1 MTQLTKYK
9 RNINY
14 VNKDFSEFRTAL
26 INYAKNYFP
35 NTFQDFNE
43 SSPQMG
49 FIEMC
54 AYVGD
59 VLGFYAD
66 VNLQES
72 LLSAADERIN
82 LYNLAQGM
90 GYKAKTVVPSSV
102 ELDVFQLVPSIGEG
116 QDTQPDFRYALY
128 INENMI
134 VSTSD
139 TNATYFYTKDA
150 LDFRYS
156 SSYDPTTVT
165 VYTVLDDGSIEYYLL
180 KKKVRA
186 VSGELK
192 VKNFQFGNPKIYDKI
207 VIEENDVTEI
217 VKVTDSDNNL
227 WYEVPYLAQDLV
239 PTTIRNT
246 SYYDQHLAQ
255 YKTSAP
261 YILTFKQTERRFV
274 TRLRK
279 DDNLEIQF
287 GSGMSSEADEEIVPS
302 PMNVGLGLDYF
313 ERVGDVSIDPMNFLY
328 TKTYGTAPTNTVLAI
343 QYANA
348 NGLAD
353 NVQSN
358 TITRIVSSSIV
369 DPVDTGTNSTVL
381 QTIKDSLAIN
391 NPYPAYGGQNRK
403 PLEVIREE
411 AIANFASQNRAVTK
425 EDYIFRCF
433 SMPAKFG
440 AIAKAYI
447 EVDNQI
453 GRWNQDRIPNP
464 FAMNLYVLAY
474 DGNKNFVNCNEVI
487 KENLRQYLRQYR
499 LLTDA
504 INIKDPYVID
514 LGVQYEIIT
523 YPNENSNE
531 VLLKC
536 TEKLIELFKPENMN
550 LNAPIIISKVRTELD
565 KVQGVQ
571 TVKNIK
577 FINLINTNEGYAGNV
592 YDVDTAIRN
601 DVLYPPTDISIFQ
614 IKYPK
619 RNIVGRISEN

>member
-1 MTQLTKYK
+1 MPQLNRYN
-9 RNINY
+9 RNITY
-14 VNKDFSEFRTAL
+14 VNKDFADFRESL

-35 NTFQDFNE
+35 NTFNDFNE

-102 ELDVFQLVPSIGEG
+102 DLEIFQLVPSIGEG
-116 QDTQPDFRYALY
+116 QETKPDFKYALY
-128 INENMI
+128 INENMV
-134 VSTSD
+134 VSTNE
-139 TNATYFYTKDA
+139 TTPTYFYTKDA
-150 LDFRYS
+150 VDFRYS
-156 SSYDPTTVT
+156 SSFDPTAVT
-165 VYTVLDDGSIEYYLL
+165 VYSVLDDGSIEYYLL

-186 VSGELK
+186 VSGEIK
-192 VKNFQFGNPKIYDKI
+192 TRTFSFGNPKIYDKI
-207 VIEENDVTEI
+207 VIDDTNITEI
-217 VKVTDSDNNL
+217 ISVRDSDSNI

-239 PTTIRNT
+239 PITIRNT
-246 SYYDQHLAQ
+246 SYFDQQLSQ

-261 YILTFKQTERRFV
+261 YILTFKQTERRFI
-274 TRLRK
+274 TRLRR
-279 DDNLEIQF
+279 DDRMELQF
-287 GSGMSSEADEEIVPS
+287 GSGMSAEADEEIVPS

-313 ERVGDVSIDPMNFLY
+313 ERVVDVSIDPMNFLY
-328 TKTYGTAPTNTVLAI
+328 TKTYGSAPSNVDLTIRYATA
-343 QYANA
+343 Q
-348 NGLAD
+348 GLSD
-353 NVQSN
+353 NVQGN
-358 TITRIVSSSIV
+358 TITQIVSSSIV
-369 DPVDTGTNSTVL
+369 DPIDTGTNSVVL
-381 QTIKDSLAIN
+381 QQIKDSLVIN

-403 PLEVIREE
+403 PLDVIREE

-433 SMPAKFG
+433 AMPAKFG
-440 AIAKAYI
+440 AISKAYI
-447 EVDNQI
+447 EVDSQI
-453 GRWNQDRIPNP
+453 GRWNQERQPNP
-464 FAMNLYVLAY
+464 FAMNLYILSWDA
-474 DGNKNFVNCNEVI
+474 DKNFVHANEVI

-504 INIKDPYVID
+504 INIKDPYIIH
-514 LGVQYEIIT
+514 LGLQYEIIT

-531 VLLKC
+531 VLLRC
-536 TEKLIELFKPENMN
+536 TERLIEMFKPENMN
-550 LNAPIIISKVRTELD
+550 INAPIIISKIRTELD

-577 FINLINTNEGYAGNV
+577 FINLIDTNQGYSGNV
-592 YDVDTAIRN
+592 YDLDLAIKN
-601 DVLYPPTDISIFQ
+601 DILYPPTNISIFQ

-619 RNIVGRISEN
+619 RNIVGRITEN